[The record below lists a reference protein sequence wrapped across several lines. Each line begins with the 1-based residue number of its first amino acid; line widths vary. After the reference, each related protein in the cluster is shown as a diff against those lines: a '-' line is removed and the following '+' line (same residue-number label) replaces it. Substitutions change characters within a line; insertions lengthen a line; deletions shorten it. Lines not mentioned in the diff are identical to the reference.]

1 MVRVR
6 DVFQIEPESMQD
18 AKALARRMFDALG
31 EEAGG
36 RYTIM
41 TDLVADFF
49 TLVFESDYEDL
60 AAYEAALGS
69 TMSNP
74 DARKIYVKFRETI
87 VGGRREI
94 FTIVE

>member
-1 MVRVR
+1 MIRVR
-6 DVFQIEPESMQD
+6 DVFQIEPEHMQE

-31 EEAGG
+31 EEAAG
-36 RYTIM
+36 RFTIM

-49 TLVFESDYEDL
+49 TLVFESDHEDL
-60 AAYEAALGS
+60 AAFEEAFGT

-74 DARKIYVKFRETI
+74 EAHEVYEEFRETI

-94 FTIVE
+94 YTLVE